1 MHTHNR
7 RWLLLLSHSRTHT
20 FMTRKGRKEAA
31 SKSLIL
37 YLPLMRRAKREERNS
52 RHLRFTVVLV
62 SQNLAGGRG
71 GETSTYV
78 RTQRESI
85 DTWKCL
91 LR

>member
-1 MHTHNR
+1 
-7 RWLLLLSHSRTHT
+7 
-20 FMTRKGRKEAA
+20 MTRKGRKAAA

-71 GETSTYV
+71 GEQVLCTYV
-78 RTQRESI
+78 HRENQ
-85 DTWKCL
+85 
-91 LR
+91 